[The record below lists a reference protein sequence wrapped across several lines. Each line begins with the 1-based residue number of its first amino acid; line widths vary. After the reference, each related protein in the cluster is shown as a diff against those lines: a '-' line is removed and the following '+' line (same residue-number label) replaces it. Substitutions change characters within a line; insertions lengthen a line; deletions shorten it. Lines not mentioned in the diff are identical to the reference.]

1 MSSKSWIDPP
11 TPPTPP
17 SGTVVVGRVLRPHGI
32 RGEVVVEVASDN
44 PERFVEGAELLLMAP
59 GQGGEAPVEA
69 ARRRLTIETVRPHRG
84 VLLVGFAGVEDRDA
98 ADAVRGELAVPA
110 GEVPE
115 PPEGTWYHF
124 QLLGCRVV
132 DREAGDLG
140 EVVDLL
146 EDGGGLLLV
155 VAGEGRRVPVPFV
168 ERFLV
173 AVDVAAKRIEVA
185 LPEGLIEACASTS

>member
-1 MSSKSWIDPP
+1 MTP
-11 TPPTPP
+11 TLL
-17 SGTVVVGRVLRPHGI
+17 TVAVGRVLRPHGV

-44 PERFVEGAELLLMAP
+44 PERFVKGAELLLMAP
-59 GQGGEAPVEA
+59 GQAGEASPES
-69 ARRRLTIETVRPHRG
+69 ARRRLTIDTVRPHRG
-84 VLLVGFAGVEDRDA
+84 VLLVGFAGIEDRDA

-115 PPEGTWYHF
+115 APEGTWYHF
-124 QLLGCRVV
+124 QLLGCRVI
-132 DREAGDLG
+132 DRAAGDLG

-173 AVDVAAKRIEVA
+173 GVDVAARRIEVA